1 MFPAIATAAQAAAP
15 YVPAALQALG
25 TVSAGAL
32 SFRGAH
38 EANISTREMAR
49 EQMGF
54 QERMSNTAY
63 QRAVQDMRSAGINPI
78 LAYNQG
84 GASTPGGAS
93 AVMQNELSGAVSSG
107 LDVARGVAEM
117 RNLAAQNRQI
127 DSQTALNR
135 ALERSADEAAQL
147 TAASAEAARLRI
159 PGLRTEAA
167 IDQSTYGQSLRY
179 MDRLTGSIGNL
190 RSGAAAHRDFSQEP
204 KIVEHNHKYS
214 KVKGT

>member
-32 SFRGAH
+32 SYRGAH
-38 EANISTREMAR
+38 TANEATRDLAR

-84 GASTPGGAS
+84 GASTPSGAS
-93 AVMQNELSGAVSSG
+93 AVMQNEIAPAVASAV
-107 LDVARGVAEM
+107 DTARSFAEI
-117 RNLAAQNRQI
+117 RNLHEQNRQI
-127 DSQTALNR
+127 ASQTTLNR
-135 ALERSADEAAQL
+135 ALTESAKQSAAL
-147 TAASAEAARLRI
+147 TSASAEGARLRNI
-159 PGLRTEAA
+159 GLRTEAD
-167 IDQSTYGQSLRY
+167 IDESQYGRFLRY
-179 MDRLTGSIGNL
+179 MDRLTGSVGNL
-190 RSGAAAHRDFSQEP
+190 RAGAAARRDLATKP
-204 KIVEHNHKYS
+204 KIVDRFE
-214 KVKGT
+214 